1 VTYGFN
7 RRAGDYGKHQRGFT
21 LIELLIAVVIIG
33 IIASIAYP
41 SYARYVERSQR
52 AEAKA
57 VLMETAS
64 ILERCYTNNYS
75 YENCTAA
82 INYIDGQSSDLY
94 QIFSISESS
103 AGSYTIRATNADSRV
118 KQGCATISLK
128 SDGTRLPDDSNE
140 EDDEGKD
147 CW

>member
-1 VTYGFN
+1 MSYVFDC
-7 RRAGDYGKHQRGFT
+7 RAGHVSKRQRGFT

-75 YENCTAA
+75 YENCTVAEQ
-82 INYIDGQSSDLY
+82 YLDSQSNDLY
-94 QIFSISESS
+94 MFDIIEPS
-103 AGSYTIRATNADSRV
+103 AGSYTVSATGEEGRV
-118 KQGCATISLK
+118 KTGCETLE
-128 SDGTRLPDDSNE
+128 LHSNG
-140 EDDEGKD
+140 DRSPRD

>member
-1 VTYGFN
+1 MSYVFDC
-7 RRAGDYGKHQRGFT
+7 RAGHVSKRQRGFT
-21 LIELLIAVVIIG
+21 LIELLIAVVIVG

-41 SYARYVERSQR
+41 NYTRYVERSQR

-64 ILERCYTNNYS
+64 IFERCYTNNYS

-82 INYIDGQSSDLY
+82 EQYLDSQSNDLY
-94 QIFSISESS
+94 MFDIIEPS
-103 AGSYTIRATNADSRV
+103 AGSYTVSATGEEGRV
-118 KQGCATISLK
+118 KTGCETLE
-128 SDGTRLPDDSNE
+128 LHSNG
-140 EDDEGKD
+140 DRSPRD

>member
-1 VTYGFN
+1 MTYGFN

-41 SYARYVERSQR
+41 NYTRYVERSQR

-64 ILERCYTNNYS
+64 IFERCYTNNYS

-82 INYIDGQSSDLY
+82 INHIGGQSSDLY
-94 QIFSISESS
+94 QTLDISESTCLL
-103 AGSYTIRATNADSRV
+103 YTSPSPRD
-118 KQGCATISLK
+118 
-128 SDGTRLPDDSNE
+128 
-140 EDDEGKD
+140 
-147 CW
+147 

>member
-1 VTYGFN
+1 M
-7 RRAGDYGKHQRGFT
+7 
-21 LIELLIAVVIIG
+21 VIVG

-41 SYARYVERSQR
+41 NYTRYVERSQR

-64 ILERCYTNNYS
+64 IFERCYSNNYS
-75 YENCTAA
+75 YKNCTAA
-82 INYIDGQSSDLY
+82 EQYLDSQSNDLY
-94 QIFSISESS
+94 MFDTIEPS
-103 AGSYTIRATNADSRV
+103 AGSYTVRATGEEGRV

>member
-1 VTYGFN
+1 MSELIWEHRLVSYVFE
-7 RRAGDYGKHQRGFT
+7 RRAGDVSKHQRGFT

-41 SYARYVERSQR
+41 SYTRYVERSQR

-82 INYIDGQSSDLY
+82 EQYLDSQSNDLY
-94 QIFSISESS
+94 MFDTIGPS
-103 AGSYTIRATNADSRV
+103 AGSYTVSATSEKSRV
-118 KQGCATISLK
+118 KTGCETLE
-128 SDGTRLPDDSNE
+128 LHSNG
-140 EDDEGKD
+140 DRTPRD

>member
-1 VTYGFN
+1 MSYVVDC
-7 RRAGDYGKHQRGFT
+7 RADHVSKHQRGFT

-41 SYARYVERSQR
+41 NYTRYVERSQR

-57 VLMETAS
+57 VLMETTS
-64 ILERCYTNNYS
+64 IFERCYTNNYS

-82 INYIDGQSSDLY
+82 EQYLDSQSNDLY
-94 QIFSISESS
+94 TFDPIDPSV
-103 AGSYTIRATNADSRV
+103 GSYTVSATSEEGRV
-118 KQGCATISLK
+118 KTGCETLE
-128 SDGTRLPDDSNE
+128 LHSNG
-140 EDDEGKD
+140 DRTPRD